1 VDTRVLDA
9 AFAGRAFDHALLDAL
24 PAGID
29 ACGEN
34 GEFHTCVSAG
44 PMFGVPLRL
53 QQGDTVLRD
62 ARYAYTDFAV
72 DEGPS

>member
-1 VDTRVLDA
+1 MPLA
-9 AFAGRAFDHALLDAL
+9 
-24 PAGID
+24 
-29 ACGEN
+29 
-34 GEFHTCVSAG
+34 TCVSAG

-53 QQGDTVLRD
+53 QKGDTVLRD